1 LIFVKLPGRRAGK
14 VKACASIRGVATM
27 KLALLVCNSYFM
39 DRVMKTLKDNGIDYF
54 TSWDK
59 ARGKGHGTEPHLGA
73 GGFGSTNS
81 VTMVAFE
88 DDAPLEGLI
97 RSIKLANQET
107 KRAADHIRL
116 FQLPL
121 ERIV

>member
-1 LIFVKLPGRRAGK
+1 
-14 VKACASIRGVATM
+14 M
-27 KLALLVCNSYFM
+27 KMILLVCNSYFN
-39 DRVMKTLKDNGIDYF
+39 DRVMKVLKDNGIDYY

-59 ARGKGHGTEPHLGA
+59 ARGKGHGTEPHLGS

-81 VTMVAFE
+81 VTMVALE
-88 DDAPLEGLI
+88 DDTPLEGLV
-97 RSIKLANQET
+97 RGVKAANQEI

>member
-1 LIFVKLPGRRAGK
+1 
-14 VKACASIRGVATM
+14 M
-27 KLALLVCNSYFM
+27 KMVLLVCNSYFN
-39 DRVMKTLKDNGIDYF
+39 DRVMKVLKDNGIDYY

-59 ARGKGHGTEPHLGA
+59 ARGKGHGTEPHLGS

-81 VTMVAFE
+81 VTMVALE
-88 DDAPLEGLI
+88 DDTPLEGLV
-97 RSIKLANQET
+97 RGVKAANREI

>member
-1 LIFVKLPGRRAGK
+1 
-14 VKACASIRGVATM
+14 M
-27 KLALLVCNSYFM
+27 KMVLLVCNSYFN
-39 DRVMKTLKDNGIDYF
+39 DRVMKVLKDNGIDYY

-59 ARGKGHGTEPHLGA
+59 ARGKGHGTEPHLGS

-81 VTMVAFE
+81 VTMVALE
-88 DDAPLEGLI
+88 DDTPLEGLV
-97 RSIKLANQET
+97 RGVKAANQEI